1 MTVEVHHHQSRLGGR
16 FRVTLTYVDDSGVGK
31 STDQADT
38 YAGWYETFSP
48 NEAIT
53 EIIEFETD
61 DVSMQGEMRIDYT
74 LTADGSGT
82 LLDALHSDLPPGLS
96 ASDNELGWHQSMDRL
111 ESYLAAP

>member
-1 MTVEVHHHQSRLGGR
+1 
-16 FRVTLTYVDDSGVGK
+16 VGK

-96 ASDNELGWHQSMDRL
+96 ASDNELGWNQSMDRL